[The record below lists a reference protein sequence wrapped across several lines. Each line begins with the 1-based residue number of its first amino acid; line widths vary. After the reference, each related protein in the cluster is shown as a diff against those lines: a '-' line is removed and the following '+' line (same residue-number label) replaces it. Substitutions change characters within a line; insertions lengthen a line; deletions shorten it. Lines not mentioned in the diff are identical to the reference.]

1 MEKQKMIRKRN
12 NDDFV
17 YLKISKI
24 LIDELKSH
32 CCKNGYQT
40 LQNCLED
47 LIITKITI
55 DNDE

>member
-1 MEKQKMIRKRN
+1 MIRNPAYENYINVK
-12 NDDFV
+12 
-17 YLKISKI
+17 LSKI

-47 LIITKITI
+47 IIIKII
-55 DNDE
+55 IAKYEF